1 MKLNELFKNTSYDD
15 TLFSS
20 EAITTI
26 EKGIFTK
33 NIKGKEVPYFKCLVR
48 EKDSSIIYLEI
59 STRLWLSN
67 QSYSA

>member
-20 EAITTI
+20 EATTTI

-33 NIKGKEVPYFKCLVR
+33 NIKGKEVP
-48 EKDSSIIYLEI
+48 
-59 STRLWLSN
+59 
-67 QSYSA
+67 

>member
-26 EKGIFTK
+26 EKGIFNDK
-33 NIKGKEVPYFKCLVR
+33 LYMSF
-48 EKDSSIIYLEI
+48 
-59 STRLWLSN
+59 
-67 QSYSA
+67 

>member
-33 NIKGKEVPYFKCLVR
+33 NIKEETLDV
-48 EKDSSIIYLEI
+48 EENEELEEA
-59 STRLWLSN
+59 
-67 QSYSA
+67 YEE

>member
-33 NIKGKEVPYFKCLVR
+33 NIKGKKFLISNALF
-48 EKDSSIIYLEI
+48 EKKIL
-59 STRLWLSN
+59 N
-67 QSYSA
+67 

>member
-33 NIKGKEVPYFKCLVR
+33 NINKR
-48 EKDSSIIYLEI
+48 ERSSLFQMPCSRKRY
-59 STRLWLSN
+59 
-67 QSYSA
+67 

>member
-33 NIKGKEVPYFKCLVR
+33 NIKGKEVPYFNALF
-48 EKDSSIIYLEI
+48 EKKIL
-59 STRLWLSN
+59 N
-67 QSYSA
+67 

>member
-48 EKDSSIIYLEI
+48 EKIL
-59 STRLWLSN
+59 N
-67 QSYSA
+67 